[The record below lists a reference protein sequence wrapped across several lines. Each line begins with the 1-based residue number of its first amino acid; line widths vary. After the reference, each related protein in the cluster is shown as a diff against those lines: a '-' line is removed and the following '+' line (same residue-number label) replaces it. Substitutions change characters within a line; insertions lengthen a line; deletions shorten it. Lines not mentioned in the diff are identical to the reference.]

1 MADPVANK
9 SRELKAYL
17 SNQPETLVAYAKW
30 YGKVAE
36 TITGAEVAAIDSK
49 VKSLTLTCTFK
60 NGNRKQV
67 RVVLDPPFAGY
78 EDVKPRLL
86 EMKTR
91 ALEGL
96 GMVKSPVVNTF
107 RFPTLVFKTTLGTV
121 CGLLYLTFVP
131 NTYVE
136 GTTLKGIWAFTFAA
150 HGLQALYTLNLA
162 RKHAGN
168 FTTGAGYVLGTFIF
182 GFPFWIDMRQRIN
195 SARINSVAKIQ

>member
-9 SRELKAYL
+9 SGELKAYL
-17 SNQPETLVAYAKW
+17 SKQPETLRAYAKW

-36 TITGAEVAAIDSK
+36 TITAAEVSAIDSK
-49 VKSLTLTCTFK
+49 SITLTCTFK
-60 NGNRKQV
+60 NGSKKQV
-67 RVVLDPPFAGY
+67 RVVLDRPFAGY

-86 EMKTR
+86 EMKAR

-96 GMVKSPVVNTF
+96 GLIKSPVVSTF

-136 GTTLKGIWAFTFAA
+136 GTTLKGIWAFTFAV

-182 GFPFWIDMRQRIN
+182 GFPFWIDMRSRIK
-195 SARINSVAKIQ
+195 SAQIETVAKIQ